1 MQKRFLTNENARAA
15 SLARRRL
22 TSIAAM
28 FVTLGFSFSS
38 HASADVWSTLVRRTA
53 KVADDVPIRQADEW
67 VDSMKRS
74 RGLQDV
80 MNSRFTRAARGADEL
95 ELAAKQA
102 ARRGAVRS
110 ALNAAAEGVDPTLLR
125 SLDDLDDVA
134 RETALVLAEGGQHTA
149 HVIPDIAAR
158 SALVR
163 RGGLETLA
171 GVGMYGE
178 DAARAALRLDAAVQS
193 GKIASRS
200 GRAATVADFGRL
212 LNQHGDAGWT
222 FWTRYV
228 QPHWGKWLTGGAI
241 TAYLLAPEEFMDATG
256 ELTEQGAKKLTELVG
271 AASAAVIRGV
281 GAGSG
286 NAASEVGN
294 AVWDTY
300 FGGWQGILALIG
312 TLALLTIVLPRPRRF
327 VWGRIYQMAV
337 ASPASANKK
346 ETATD

>member
-1 MQKRFLTNENARAA
+1 MSQTRNVLLSTSCGWLTLAGLALGLPA
-15 SLARRRL
+15 S
-22 TSIAAM
+22 
-28 FVTLGFSFSS
+28 
-38 HASADVWSTLVRRTA
+38 ASADVWSALVRRTA
-53 KVADDVPIRQADEW
+53 KVADDVPIRQGDEW
-67 VDSMKRS
+67 VASMKQS

-80 MNSRFTRAARGADEL
+80 MNSRFSRAARGADEL

-110 ALNAAAEGVDPTLLR
+110 ALNSAAEGVDPALLR

-134 RETALVLAEGGQHTA
+134 RETALVLAEGGQHTSR
-149 HVIPDIAAR
+149 VIPDIAAR
-158 SALVR
+158 SALIR

-193 GKIASRS
+193 GRVASRAGKS
-200 GRAATVADFGRL
+200 VTVADFGRL
-212 LNQHGDAGWT
+212 LNKHGDAGWA
-222 FWTRYV
+222 FWSRYV
-228 QPHWGKWLTGGAI
+228 RPHWGKWLAGGAV

-286 NAASEVGN
+286 KAAGEVGR
-294 AVWDTY
+294 AVWETY
-300 FGGWQGILALIG
+300 FGGWQGV
-312 TLALLTIVLPRPRRF
+312 LALLGTIVFLAIVLPRPRRF
-327 VWGRIYQMAV
+327 LMSRVYRLA
-337 ASPASANKK
+337 AAKPAKSAKSAK
-346 ETATD
+346 PARDAKEETAAD

>member
-1 MQKRFLTNENARAA
+1 MIFE
-15 SLARRRL
+15 
-22 TSIAAM
+22 
-28 FVTLGFSFSS
+28 
-38 HASADVWSTLVRRTA
+38 
-53 KVADDVPIRQADEW
+53 
-67 VDSMKRS
+67 
-74 RGLQDV
+74 
-80 MNSRFTRAARGADEL
+80 
-95 ELAAKQA
+95 
-102 ARRGAVRS
+102 
-110 ALNAAAEGVDPTLLR
+110 
-125 SLDDLDDVA
+125 LDDLDDVS
-134 RETALVLAEGGQHTA
+134 REAALVLAEGGQHTA

-158 SALVR
+158 SALIR

-178 DAARAALRLDAAVQS
+178 DAARAALRLDAALQS

-200 GRAATVADFGRL
+200 GSVVTVADFGRL
-212 LNQHGDAGWT
+212 LNQHGDAGWS

-256 ELTEQGAKKLTELVG
+256 ELTEQGARKLTELVG

-286 NAASEVGN
+286 KAASEVGN

-312 TLALLTIVLPRPRRF
+312 TLALLWV
-327 VWGRIYQMAV
+327 MAMKLKELE
-337 ASPASANKK
+337 NK
-346 ETATD
+346 